1 MACEVVGVPVGFRR
15 EPRMG
20 FGVGVVL
27 EPEVVLALA
36 VAEGGG
42 GVGADHAAGEVGGL
56 GLRQP
61 FGECETGVVAG
72 VGDDAAEEFVDA
84 EPVSED
90 W

>member
-1 MACEVVGVPVGFRR
+1 MAGEEVGVPVGFRR

-27 EPEVVLALA
+27 EPEAVLALA

-56 GLRQP
+56 GLGQP
-61 FGECETGVVAG
+61 FGEHQVLAVAG
-72 VGDDAAEEFVDA
+72 VGEDAAEEVVDA
-84 EPVSED
+84 EPVAED